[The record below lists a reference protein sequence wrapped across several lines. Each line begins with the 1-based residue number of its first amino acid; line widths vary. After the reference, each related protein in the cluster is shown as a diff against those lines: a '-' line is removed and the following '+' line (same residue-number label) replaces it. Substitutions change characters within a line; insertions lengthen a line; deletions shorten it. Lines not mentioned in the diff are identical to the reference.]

1 MIKVLL
7 VDDERLALE
16 YLEKMIDWEYYGFE
30 VIGAALDSGKALALY
45 KKYKPQLVISD
56 VKMPGMNGLE
66 LVSAIREYGKETHIL
81 FLSAYKNFSYIKQ
94 AIRLDIDDYLLK
106 SDLEEESFLKKL
118 LNLKEKI
125 DKENAKRKY
134 TISMILEEIF
144 KKKNVREESYR
155 EMLDEDDYIRIRKKY
170 YYVILLRRTKPRF
183 LDKYLPSD
191 KGGEESYELEFK
203 NICQKTG
210 EELKVKVISDFSLN
224 EREYIAV
231 LEFVEK
237 GAEDWQEQEKLK
249 RFTAELYEKMN
260 RETKSS
266 FDACYDKQKRSIR
279 QFGNF
284 YRENKH
290 CISESYLKQ
299 RTGVTEFPSSYPA
312 LEKEEKTPSVTADEL
327 YFMMKHKEKT
337 RIEECLDIAETARE
351 KEDSFTYFWY
361 VKNFF
366 EAFHYLEGTL
376 ADKKSGRKFTVIENS
391 SSYDFSDAE
400 ELIKF
405 LTDKMEEIWFIL
417 KGNKRNAYSQVTEEA
432 IRYIRENYGDVDLTS
447 AKVAKAVNLSAPWL
461 STKFKSEVG
470 VSVND
475 YINQVRIAWAK
486 KMFDEKEYMVYEV
499 SEKTGFTSSQYFSK
513 IFKEYVGITP
523 NQYRRKKKNET

>member
-1 MIKVLL
+1 
-7 VDDERLALE
+7 
-16 YLEKMIDWEYYGFE
+16 
-30 VIGAALDSGKALALY
+30 
-45 KKYKPQLVISD
+45 
-56 VKMPGMNGLE
+56 
-66 LVSAIREYGKETHIL
+66 
-81 FLSAYKNFSYIKQ
+81 
-94 AIRLDIDDYLLK
+94 
-106 SDLEEESFLKKL
+106 
-118 LNLKEKI
+118 
-125 DKENAKRKY
+125 
-134 TISMILEEIF
+134 
-144 KKKNVREESYR
+144 
-155 EMLDEDDYIRIRKKY
+155 MLDEDDYIRIRKKY

-249 RFTAELYEKMN
+249 RFTTELYEKMN

-499 SEKTGFTSSQYFSK
+499 SKTGFTSSQYFSK